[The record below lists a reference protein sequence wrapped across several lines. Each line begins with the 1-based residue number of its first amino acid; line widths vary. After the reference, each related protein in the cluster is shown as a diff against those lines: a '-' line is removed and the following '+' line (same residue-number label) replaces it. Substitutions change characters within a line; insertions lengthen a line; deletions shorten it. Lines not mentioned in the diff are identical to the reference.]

1 MKANPDILDLLRNK
15 VPDFRYLPISIKE
28 GIAIERS
35 LRSCLESHNFLTR
48 SVMALIHS
56 LHEKILLPKDDPVI
70 SQLQKSLSKVCGSLA
85 SASSSNAP
93 SSPEEETARLWSL
106 LALRLMTCP

>member
-1 MKANPDILDLLRNK
+1 MKANPNILDLLRNK

-28 GIAIERS
+28 GITIERS
-35 LRSCLESHNFLTR
+35 LRSCLESHNFLTW

-56 LHEKILLPKDDPVI
+56 LHKKKLLPKDDPVI
-70 SQLQKSLSKVCGSLA
+70 SQLQKSLSKVCGSVA

-93 SSPEEETARLWSL
+93 FVTLKRRQLVCGVCL
-106 LALRLMTCP
+106 LCDS